1 MADELTLKVEAY
13 GLDDRIH
20 ERTTQGLVKS
30 GALRAHLGDASHRLL
45 RFELLEPQRKSEKPR
60 PPERYR
66 ATYFDYTANRAVH
79 AEGKLGDTRG
89 AVTSVSAEQPRPT
102 PDEFAAAVA
111 IVRRHK
117 ELGAAVRSG
126 KLQPYAPM
134 PPLVVDPLPDG
145 TVERTVAVGL
155 LPRGRGKPKGHEI
168 VGVNMIKRRVERYEG
183 SAPATAL
190 ADEGECGVPV
200 AADQDT
206 TPQGVPGQ
214 VWVSVYQGAMLLWRF
229 LVVRPSSSS
238 GTSGSG
244 VELRYVD
251 YRGKRVL
258 YQAHVPIL
266 NVLYD
271 RNACGPYRDWQYQE
285 GMIQATGANV
295 APGFLL
301 CPTPAKTILETES
314 DTGTF
319 LGTAIYVDGLEVV
332 LVCELEAGWYRYIS
346 EWRLHA
352 NGTIKPR
359 FAFDATSSSC
369 VCNKH
374 HHHVYW
380 RLDFD
385 IRKAGGNSVREYNDP
400 PVVGRSRWHTLV
412 REVMRLR
419 SPAHKRSWRVVH
431 EPSGDAYE
439 ILPGPNDGTAA
450 GDAYGVGDLW
460 ALRWHPGE
468 IDDEPAPSTRI
479 HIDKFKNGESIV
491 KEDVVVW
498 YGAHFTHDVTG
509 PHVSHV
515 VGPDLVPRNW

>member
-1 MADELTLKVEAY
+1 MADGLTLKVEAY
-13 GLDDRIH
+13 GLDDRAH
-20 ERTTQGLVKS
+20 GRTTQGLVKS
-30 GALRAHLGDASHRLL
+30 GALRTHLGDATHRLL
-45 RFELLEPQRKSEKPR
+45 RFELVEPQRKTEKPR
-60 PPERYR
+60 PQDRYR
-66 ATYFDYTANRAVH
+66 ATYYDYTANRAVH

-89 AVTSVSAEQPRPT
+89 AVASTSQEQPHPT
-102 PDEFAAAVA
+102 PEEFRAAVA
-111 IVRRHK
+111 ILRRHK
-117 ELGAAVRSG
+117 ELGPLIRSG
-126 KLQPYAPM
+126 ALQPYPPM
-134 PPLVVDPLPDG
+134 PPLVAEALPDG

-155 LPRGRGKPKGHEI
+155 LPVGRGKRKGHEI
-168 VGVNMIKRRVERYEG
+168 VGVNMIRRGVERYESG
-183 SAPATAL
+183 APHAAR
-190 ADEGECGVPV
+190 ADGGLCGVPF
-200 AADQDT
+200 AADQAT
-206 TPQGVPGQ
+206 TEQGVPGQ
-214 VWVSVYQGAMLLWRF
+214 AWVSVHQGSTLLWRF
-229 LVVRPSSSS
+229 LVVRPSASS
-238 GTSGSG
+238 GHSGSG

-266 NVLYD
+266 NVRYD
-271 RNACGPYRDWQYQE
+271 GDACGPYRDWQYQE
-285 GMIQATGANV
+285 GMIQASGMNV

-301 CPTPAKTILETES
+301 CSKPAKTILDTGS

-319 LGTAIYVDGLEVV
+319 LGTAIYLDGEEVV

-352 NGTIKPR
+352 NGTIRPR

-369 VCNKH
+369 VCTQH

-385 IRKAGGNSVREYNDP
+385 IRHASNNTVREYNNP
-400 PVVGRSRWHTLV
+400 PVVPRARWHTLA
-412 REVMRLR
+412 REVMRMR
-419 SPAHKRSWRVVH
+419 SAAHRRSWRVVH

-439 ILPGPNDGTAA
+439 IVPGPNDGTAT
-450 GDAYGVGDLW
+450 GDPYAVGDLW

-479 HIDKFKNGESIV
+479 HVDTFKNGESIV

-509 PHVSHV
+509 PEVSHV